1 MPQRVVA
8 TAAALALIERLK
20 AQHGSQL
27 MFFQSGGCCDG
38 SAPMCYLMGELT
50 PGRYDLLLGEIGG
63 CPFFI
68 GQTHYTP
75 LQQSQL
81 IIDVIPGNGD
91 TFSLEGPEGLGFIT
105 RSRLFNAAERQS
117 LTPPQSA
124 ISGSHAPT

>member
-1 MPQRVVA
+1 MLQRVVA
-8 TAAALALIERLK
+8 TEAALALIERLK

-27 MFFQSGGCCDG
+27 IFFQSGGCCDG

-68 GQTHYTP
+68 GQTHYDA

-81 IIDVIPGNGD
+81 IIDVIPGSGD

-105 RSRLFNAAERQS
+105 RSRLCSAAELQAM
-117 LTPPQSA
+117 TPPPSA
-124 ISGSHAPT
+124 LADKH

>member
-1 MPQRVVA
+1 MVQRVIA
-8 TAAALALIERLK
+8 TEAALALIERLK

-27 MFFQSGGCCDG
+27 IFFQSGGCCDG
-38 SAPMCYLMGELT
+38 SAPMCYLIGELT

-68 GQTHYTP
+68 SQTHYAA

-91 TFSLEGPEGLGFIT
+91 TFSLDGPEGLGFIT
-105 RSRLFNAAERQS
+105 RSRLCNEAELQS
-117 LTPPQSA
+117 MTPPQSA
-124 ISGSHAPT
+124 IVDKR

>member
-1 MPQRVVA
+1 MLQRVVA
-8 TAAALALIERLK
+8 TEAALALIERLK

-38 SAPMCYLMGELT
+38 SAPMCYLVGELT
-50 PGRYDLLLGEIGG
+50 PGRYDLLLGKIGG

-68 GQTHYTP
+68 GQTHYAP

-81 IIDVIPGNGD
+81 IIDVITGSGD

-105 RSRLFNAAERQS
+105 RSRLCNAAELQAM
-117 LTPPQSA
+117 TPPPSA
-124 ISGSHAPT
+124 IADQY